1 MNRPEHCYF
10 QPGIFQSEPPQGAEE
25 DKEK

>member
-1 MNRPEHCYF
+1 MTRPEHCYF

-25 DKEK
+25 GKEK